1 MKPRVLLQVRSSSN
15 RLPHKCFLLIKKIPS
30 IIYLYKRI
38 KSKRYNTTILTS
50 NDKSDDFLCYI
61 LKKYKI
67 DFHRGNLQ
75 NVKKKIY
82 HIFKERKIFNNS

>member
-1 MKPRVLLQVRSSSN
+1 MEKFYIV
-15 RLPHKCFLLIKKIPS
+15 LLIKNIPS

-61 LKKYKI
+61 LKKHKI
-67 DFHRGNLQ
+67 DFYRGDLQ
-75 NVKKKIY
+75 NVKKRFTTFLKREKSILVINY
-82 HIFKERKIFNNS
+82 GVS